1 LTDVTILCYNNIE
14 KSDLIL
20 SERRS
25 KMTEKSKLRKFY
37 CAECGAQFDTNLELE
52 QHFHAVN
59 TITKGSI
66 YLLLLPDGCTP
77 GRWEAARAFA
87 KAIAELREKCP
98 NKQFQY
104 IPFDHSDGAVNSLL
118 AVALV

>member
-1 LTDVTILCYNNIE
+1 
-14 KSDLIL
+14 
-20 SERRS
+20 
-25 KMTEKSKLRKFY
+25 MTEKPKLGKLR
-37 CAECGAQFDTNLELE
+37 CVECGARFNTNLELE